1 MVRESPPPRRPDSL
15 RKWKSTMQEKNLRNV
30 NSQRPTVIEVGGEPL
45 GVVVPA
51 EGGYRFLAVKLPAF
65 AVDGQHFPSIETA
78 HIAVSQ
84 AVKDADAA

>member
-1 MVRESPPPRRPDSL
+1 MARKTPLPGRPDSL
-15 RKWKSTMQEKNLRNV
+15 PKWKSTMQEKNLRNV

-65 AVDGQHFPSIETA
+65 AVDGRHFPSIEHA
-78 HIAVSQ
+78 HIAVSE
-84 AVKDADAA
+84 AVKDADIA